1 MTMSEALDKG
11 IGIFG
16 EIYGEDMARRVRGHI
31 ESSKEFGSEQARWA
45 MEFAFGTVWAREG
58 LARKMRSCTVLGMVI
73 ALRQT
78 EEIKYHTKMGLANG
92 LTRQEL
98 EEIMNT
104 TVPYCGLP
112 ASNVAKAAMLEAF
125 AEIDAKAGK

>member
-1 MTMSEALDKG
+1 MSDALEKG

-16 EIYGEDMARRVRGHI
+16 EIYGPDMARGVRGYI
-31 ESSKEFGSEQARWA
+31 ESSNEFGSEQARWA
-45 MEFAFGTVWAREG
+45 MEFAFGTVWSREG
-58 LARKMRSCTVLGMVI
+58 LARKMRSCAVLGMVI

-78 EEIKYHTKMGLANG
+78 EEIKYHTRMGLANG

-112 ASNVAKAAMLEAF
+112 ASNVAKAAMLAAF
-125 AEIDAKAGK
+125 AEIDAKANR